1 MILAIISFA
10 IEIVFVAVVNASKDI
25 TKGFAILTIVMFAI
39 CTITSFSCIFYN
51 FSRMKNYLIS
61 KGITVTGLVFSI
73 VGFVIGMIFFIAFFA
88 GLAKYL

>member
-10 IEIVFVAVVNASKDI
+10 IEIIFVAIGRSVEDMGRS
-25 TKGFAILTIVMFAI
+25 FAILLIVMFAI

-51 FSRMKNYLIS
+51 SSRMKNSQIS

-73 VGFVIGMIFFIAFFA
+73 TGFVIGLIFFISFFA
-88 GLAKYL
+88 ELSIVL